1 MSRVTHRICAA
12 SQLVLAALIIPLA
25 ACNNQLAKS
34 STPSTTTF
42 PSPDNAGNALLEA
55 AKSGDQNR
63 LLAIFG
69 PTSKELVFSGDAV
82 QDKKTVE
89 AFVAAYEAMHRWR
102 KMPDGAQ
109 IMLVGADNFA
119 FPIPLKKN
127 EAGQWFFD
135 TEGGKD
141 EILARRIGHNELA
154 VIDVCGALADAQAE
168 YFSLPHDDGTA
179 KHYALKFISDPGT
192 RNGLYWESPEGQPRS
207 PLGPLVAFASAEGY
221 GAAQAKSRAPF
232 HGYNFRILDRQG
244 SHAKGGAKD
253 YMVDGKMV
261 NGFAFV
267 AYPAEYGNSG
277 IMTFIIN
284 QDRILLQ
291 KDLGKTT
298 AATAAA
304 MTEFDPDSS
313 WTMVED

>member
-1 MSRVTHRICAA
+1 MSRVTHRMRVAGPLI
-12 SQLVLAALIIPLA
+12 LLALMIPLA

-34 STPSTTTF
+34 STPSPTTF
-42 PSPDNAGNALLEA
+42 LSPDHAGNALLEA

-69 PTSKELVFSGDAV
+69 PASKELIFSGDAV
-82 QDKKTVE
+82 QDKKTVD
-89 AFVAAYEAMHRWR
+89 AFVAGYEAMHRWR

-127 EAGQWFFD
+127 DTGQWFFD
-135 TEGGKD
+135 TEAGKD
-141 EILARRIGHNELA
+141 EILARRIGRNELA

-168 YFSLPHDDGTA
+168 YFSLHHDDGSS

-192 RNGLYWESPEGQPRS
+192 QNGLYWESPEGQPRS
-207 PLGPLVAFASAEGY
+207 PLGPLVAFASTEGY

-232 HGYNFRILDRQG
+232 HGYNFRMLNRQG
-244 SHAKGGAKD
+244 SQAQGGAKD

-261 NGFAFV
+261 NGFAFL

-284 QDRILLQ
+284 QDHVLLQ

-304 MTEFDPDSS
+304 ITEFNPDSS
-313 WTMVED
+313 WSQVNE